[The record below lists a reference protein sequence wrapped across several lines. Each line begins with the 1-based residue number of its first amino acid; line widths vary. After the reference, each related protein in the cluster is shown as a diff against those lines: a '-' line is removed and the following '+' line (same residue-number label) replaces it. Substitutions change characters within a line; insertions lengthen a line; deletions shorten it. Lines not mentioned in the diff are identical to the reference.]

1 MVNLYS
7 SYYCSSVSPSPSTF
21 VSAVRIEWLLQR
33 WACKG
38 QSNYCV
44 WTALLSSVVLVSP
57 QFAAC
62 IVQKQGSFVY
72 PAQTENVSRTIL
84 TCDRTIMN
92 HYWWPPKIFFQ
103 VICFFSSQSWII
115 GLRLLKCINDSE
127 IDVLVDIS
135 IDITVMSLQPIK
147 KILKQDS
154 PRWAFKK
161 KKKKNVF
168 FVVTDASSTFSVSLG
183 WADEMGPPGNSIYVC
198 PWSSR

>member
-84 TCDRTIMN
+84 TYDRTIMN

-103 VICFFSSQSWII
+103 VICCFFFSIMNHWTKT
-115 GLRLLKCINDSE
+115 LKMHKWLWNRCFGGYQHWYYS
-127 IDVLVDIS
+127 
-135 IDITVMSLQPIK
+135 
-147 KILKQDS
+147 
-154 PRWAFKK
+154 
-161 KKKKNVF
+161 NV
-168 FVVTDASSTFSVSLG
+168 TPTH
-183 WADEMGPPGNSIYVC
+183 
-198 PWSSR
+198 